1 MGKKFHG
8 PGEKYWLLTYD
19 PFCADS
25 KTLCIASGVSLK
37 QIRRLVAK
45 LGHNDYI
52 VVRGEIFH
60 L

>member
-1 MGKKFHG
+1 MGKKLHG
-8 PGEKYWLLTYD
+8 PGDKYWLLVYD
-19 PFCADS
+19 PFSDA
-25 KTLCIASGVSLK
+25 TPYVVASGVSLK